1 MTILVIERRNLPH
14 RTGSWSTLNAKGIQI
29 AMQSARKIFWIMVVL
44 LVWGPIG
51 VGRAETVTV
60 VDCMGRRVE
69 VRLPVRRLVALNS
82 DIVEVVRTLKA
93 QTCIVGVFSQIQ
105 REAEFWGDLA
115 RLPKVGS
122 WRDPDP
128 EAVAALAPDLVVAYG
143 RNPGR
148 AFEDKAAALGFQVL
162 RLNLYQVDTLEREV
176 RLLGRL
182 LDRKAEAERFCAW
195 HHRHLSMIAS
205 RLKKAPG
212 RPAVYVESYSD
223 YHAAGPGSGG
233 SRMCVFSGGRNIAAD
248 LKIVYPRITPEWVV
262 SQNPEVIIKAASY
275 GNGYSQSDAGIFNKR
290 RDAILARPAWHHIS
304 AVARRR
310 VHVMDADI
318 WTGPRAIIGMA
329 YICRWLHPALF
340 QDLDPEALHR
350 EYLETFQGVPYK
362 GVYVSESTGQE

>member
-1 MTILVIERRNLPH
+1 MDAT
-14 RTGSWSTLNAKGIQI
+14 GIQI
-29 AMQSARKIFWIMVVL
+29 AMQSACTFFRVIVMVLVL
-44 LVWGPIG
+44 GQIG
-51 VGRAETVTV
+51 VARAETVTV
-60 VDCMGRRVE
+60 EDCLGRAME

-82 DIVEVVRTLKA
+82 DIVEVARSLKA
-93 QTCIVGVFSQIQ
+93 QDRIVGVFSQIE

-162 RLNLYQVDTLEREV
+162 RLNLYEIDTLEREV

-182 LDRKAEAERFCAW
+182 LDRKQEAGRFCAW
-195 HHRHLSMIAS
+195 HRRHLSMIAS

-248 LKIVYPRITPEWVV
+248 LQITYPQITPEWVV
-262 SQNPEVIIKAASY
+262 SRNPEVIIKAASY
-275 GNGYSQSDAGIFNKR
+275 GNGYSRSDAVEFNKR
-290 RDAILARPAWHHIS
+290 RDAILARPAWHHIP
-304 AVARRR
+304 AVARGR
-310 VHVMDADI
+310 VHVMDASI
-318 WTGPRAIIGMA
+318 WTGPRAVIGMA
-329 YICRWLHPALF
+329 YICRWLHPEF
-340 QDLDPEALHR
+340 FRDLDPEDLHR

-362 GVYVSESTGQE
+362 GVYVSESAIQGQP

>member
-1 MTILVIERRNLPH
+1 MR
-14 RTGSWSTLNAKGIQI
+14 
-29 AMQSARKIFWIMVVL
+29 SARIIFRIMIVML
-44 LVWGPIG
+44 IWGQLGIA
-51 VGRAETVTV
+51 RAETVTV
-60 VDCMGRRVE
+60 ADCLGRPVA

-82 DIVEVVRTLKA
+82 DIVEVARTLKA
-93 QTCIVGVFSQIQ
+93 QACIVGVFSQIE

-162 RLNLYQVDTLEREV
+162 RLNLYEVDTLEREV

-182 LDRKAEAERFCAW
+182 LDRKQEAERFCAW
-195 HHRHLSMIAS
+195 HRRHLELIAS
-205 RLKKAPG
+205 RLKQAPR

-223 YHAAGPGSGG
+223 YHAAGPASGG
-233 SRMCVFSGGRNIAAD
+233 SRMCVFSGGRNIAAG
-248 LKIVYPRITPEWVV
+248 LQIAYPQITPEWVV
-262 SQNPEVIIKAASY
+262 SQNPEVIIKAASHS
-275 GNGYSQSDAGIFNKR
+275 NGYSRSDAGEFNKR
-290 RDAILARPAWHHIS
+290 RDAILARPAWHHIP
-304 AVARRR
+304 AVSRGG
-310 VHVMDADI
+310 VHVMDASI
-318 WTGPRAIIGMA
+318 WTGPRAVIGMA

-340 QDLDPEALHR
+340 ADLAPEALHR

-362 GVYVSESTGQE
+362 GVYVSESTQQEQP

>member
-1 MTILVIERRNLPH
+1 
-14 RTGSWSTLNAKGIQI
+14 
-29 AMQSARKIFWIMVVL
+29 MQSACAILRIMIVM
-44 LVWGPIG
+44 LVWLQIG
-51 VGRAETVTV
+51 VARAETVTV
-60 VDCMGRRVE
+60 EDCLGRQVT
-69 VRLPVRRLVALNS
+69 VRLPIRRLVALNS

-93 QTCIVGVFSQIQ
+93 QACIVGAFSQIE

-148 AFEDKAAALGFQVL
+148 AFEDKADSLGLQVL

-176 RLLGRL
+176 LLLGRL

-195 HHRHLSMIAS
+195 HRRYREIIAS
-205 RLKKAPG
+205 RLKQAP
-212 RPAVYVESYSD
+212 RPPAVYVESYSD

-233 SRMCVFSGGRNIAAD
+233 SRMCILSGGRNIAAG
-248 LKIVYPRITPEWVV
+248 LKVDYPRITPEWVV

-275 GNGYSQSDAGIFNKR
+275 GNGYSRRDAVEFNKR

-304 AVARRR
+304 AVAGRK
-310 VHVMDADI
+310 VYVMDADI

-340 QDLDPEALHR
+340 KDLDTEALHR
-350 EYLETFQGVPYK
+350 EYLETFQGVPYQ

>member
-1 MTILVIERRNLPH
+1 M
-14 RTGSWSTLNAKGIQI
+14 NARGIRI
-29 AMQSARKIFWIMVVL
+29 AMQSACTIFRIIVVL
-44 LVWGPIG
+44 LVSVQIG
-51 VGRAETVTV
+51 VARAETVTV
-60 VDCMGRRVE
+60 EDCLGRPVA

-82 DIVEVVRTLKA
+82 DIVEVARTLKA
-93 QTCIVGVFSQIQ
+93 QACIVGVFSQIE

-148 AFEDKAAALGFQVL
+148 AFEDKAAALGIRVL
-162 RLNLYQVDTLEREV
+162 RLNLYEVDTLEREV

-195 HHRHLSMIAS
+195 HRRHLEMIAS
-205 RLKKAPG
+205 RLKKASK

-248 LKIVYPRITPEWVV
+248 LKIAYPQITPEWVV
-262 SQNPEVIIKAASY
+262 SRNPEVIIKAASY

-290 RDAILARPAWHHIS
+290 RDAILARPAWHHIP
-304 AVARRR
+304 AVAMGR
-310 VHVMDADI
+310 VHVMDASI
-318 WTGPRAIIGMA
+318 WTGPRAVIGMA

-340 QDLDPEALHR
+340 ADLDPGALHR